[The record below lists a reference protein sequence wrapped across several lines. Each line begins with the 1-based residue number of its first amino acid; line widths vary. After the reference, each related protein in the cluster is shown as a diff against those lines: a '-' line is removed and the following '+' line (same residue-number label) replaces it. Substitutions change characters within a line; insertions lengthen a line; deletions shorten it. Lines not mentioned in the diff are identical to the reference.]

1 MALDFARKHYTNVAY
16 VNFMQDARYN
26 IPFKESLQIDDIIAK
41 LSTLIRDCRFEPYN
55 TFIIFDEMQE
65 CMEARASLKFC

>member
-1 MALDFARKHYTNVAY
+1 LFLFCRLGGFYRLGVRN
-16 VNFMQDARYN
+16 
-26 IPFKESLQIDDIIAK
+26 KESLQIDDIIAK

-55 TFIIFDEMQE
+55 TCIIFDEMQE